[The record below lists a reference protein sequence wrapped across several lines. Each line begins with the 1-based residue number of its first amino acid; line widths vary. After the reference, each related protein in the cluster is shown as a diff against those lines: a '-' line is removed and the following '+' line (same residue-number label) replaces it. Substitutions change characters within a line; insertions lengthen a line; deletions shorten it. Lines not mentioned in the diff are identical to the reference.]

1 MPRVASAADGTQ
13 LLNEMLQNADD
24 ASAREFRVVLD
35 CRAHALG
42 GGGGGGSGARVLSP
56 AHAAA
61 SAGPRRCL
69 LAFDDAS
76 FRPSD
81 FSSIQACDL
90 A

>member
-13 LLNEMLQNADD
+13 LLNELLQNADD

-35 CRAHALG
+35 CRAHAFG
-42 GGGGGGSGARVLSP
+42 GGGGGGGGARVLSP

-61 SAGPRRCL
+61 SAGPAL

-81 FSSIQACDL
+81 FSSIQA
-90 A
+90 